1 MNIFASKTVLPGLL
15 FLFTIGSGFWLS
27 HSGKPLNTVIF
38 TIHKLIAL
46 ATVIFTVS
54 LIYGLLKNVDPKA
67 AMLTLMVVSG
77 LLVVLLFVTGA
88 LLSIGKPANTLV
100 LATHR
105 IAPYLAVLSIAA
117 TMYMLGAI

>member
-1 MNIFASKTVLPGLL
+1 MNLLASKVIFPGVL

-46 ATVIFTVS
+46 ATVVFTIS
-54 LIYGLLKNVDPKA
+54 LIYSLLKNIDPKA
-67 AMLTLMVVSG
+67 AVLTLMVVSS
-77 LLVVLLFVTGA
+77 LLVISLFVTGA

-100 LATHR
+100 LTTHR
-105 IAPYLAVLSIAA
+105 IAPYLAAISTAA
-117 TMYMLGAI
+117 TMYLLGAI